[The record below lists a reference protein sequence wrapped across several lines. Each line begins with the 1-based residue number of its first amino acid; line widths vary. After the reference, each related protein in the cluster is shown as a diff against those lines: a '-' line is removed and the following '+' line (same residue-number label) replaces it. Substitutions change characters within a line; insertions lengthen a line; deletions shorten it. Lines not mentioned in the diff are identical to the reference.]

1 MEMSFVIAAPEL
13 VQGVAQDLAG
23 IRSSPPEAAVTAAG
37 RTSGVAALAA
47 SVLRCASA
55 PAFIKLT
62 NSA

>member
-1 MEMSFVIAAPEL
+1 MSFVIAAPEL

-37 RTSGVAALAA
+37 RTSGVAASAA
-47 SVLRCASA
+47 SVLRCATA